1 MSGTVQQAD
10 RVVVVVESPD
20 EQFSKYAI
28 SIVGMFVVAGFFV
41 RHWRIDI
48 RQLAFRPRGDRDG

>member
-1 MSGTVQQAD
+1 
-10 RVVVVVESPD
+10 VVVVVESPD